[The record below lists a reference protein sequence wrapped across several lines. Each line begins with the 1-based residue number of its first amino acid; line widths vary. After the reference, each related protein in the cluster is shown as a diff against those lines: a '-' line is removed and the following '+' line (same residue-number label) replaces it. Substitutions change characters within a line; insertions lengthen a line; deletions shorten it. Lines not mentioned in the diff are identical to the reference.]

1 MIQNF
6 SMPPD
11 NQGTFPEQQAQFQ
24 GEFGVQHVSQT
35 HSVMEL
41 YDNENINR
49 KKNLVDVRLIIY

>member
-1 MIQNF
+1 
-6 SMPPD
+6 MPPD